1 MALPALRTNRVLN
14 PVPASTTGF
23 SNSGGAGTWTY
34 NTSESQPFARFT
46 KDGTPAAT
54 GFLWGSVGQ
63 ITGAIGTI
71 ISFRLWVRCSSAV
84 TLQMRNN
91 LTNISGSA
99 PSLSANVWTEVV
111 LENHAVT
118 VADFR
123 LGALIGTVPAAAT
136 VDFKLAIVEAGATCS
151 SYFSGATVETGWK
164 HLWTGTANASTS
176 TREVSGIWLDG
187 LTGAPGPRVQVT
199 AVDLGGTAVLTQ
211 VTRES
216 DGVTWTVPGWKAK
229 NSLTAETWTD
239 WFPPLNRPVTYTLF
253 VNGQAFNSRTIQV
266 DSTVGYIVDPLQPDG
281 ALPVDVTDTGVL
293 HLSHAALVTRQLKF
307 RGKMEYPV
315 GGRYPI
321 ASAGPRSSASGLDFV
336 INAPS
341 TALADQLE
349 EMAEEAPILLFRPL
363 PSWGRLPGVCYVAGD
378 VAPTFFHRG
387 AGGRF
392 SQWSIGGEL
401 VAPVTRAAVTGTITN
416 DMVATNLAGRTNTS
430 IATASAWRRHID
442 IKANPL
448 GLGS

>member
-1 MALPALRTNRVLN
+1 MTLPVVRTNGCTN
-14 PVPASTTGF
+14 PGF
-23 SNSGGAGTWTY
+23 EVSAANWTAV
-34 NTSESQPFARFT
+34 N
-46 KDGTPAAT
+46 G
-54 GFLWGSVGQ
+54 GSVGRNTSFYRTGVASGL
-63 ITGAIGTI
+63 ITFPTFTGQAG
-71 ISFRLWVRCSSAV
+71 VGNAV
-84 TLQMRNN
+84 TTTVGQSYTVSAWFKTSVAGKVCLQWNGVQSAKHTGSNN
-91 LTNISGSA
+91 WEKLTVTATASATTTQLYAVANDPTSGQSA
-99 PSLSANVWTEVV
+99 YVDDVFVELTANADGTSWDGSTTEV
-111 LENHAVT
+111 
-118 VADFR
+118 
-123 LGALIGTVPAAAT
+123 
-136 VDFKLAIVEAGATCS
+136 
-151 SYFSGATVETGWK
+151 GWK
-164 HLWTGTANASTS
+164 YSWTGTAGLSTS

-187 LTGAPGPRVQVT
+187 LTDAPGPRVQVT

-293 HLSHAALVTRQLKF
+293 HLSHAALTSRQLKF
-307 RGKMEYPV
+307 RGKLEYPV

-321 ASAGPRSSASGLDFV
+321 ASAGPRGAASGIDFV

-341 TALADQLE
+341 TDLADQLE
-349 EMAEEAPILLFRPL
+349 DLADEAPILLFRPL
-363 PSWGRLPGVCYVAGD
+363 PSWGRLPGVCYMAGD

-392 SQWSIGGEL
+392 SQWSISGEL
-401 VAPVTRAAVTGTITN
+401 VAPVTRAAVTGAITN

-430 IATASAWRRHID
+430 IANASAWRRHID